1 MSKLLWLTLAIMT
14 IASVAS
20 ADVIGVYNDAN
31 GVNCNFAPGFNPYG
45 TVIHW
50 SSVGSVGANFKIV
63 LPAGS
68 TLFSFLT
75 NFPGPVPISEG
86 NISVA
91 YSGCLAGQIVVGTI
105 VAILAPGT
113 IQVLPI
119 DGGIG
124 YVESTKCDLTSRYVY
139 PSNGGVGQAGGCNTY
154 VSVEAST
161 WGRVKSLYR

>member
-1 MSKLLWLTLAIMT
+1 MPVSSITARVSTSRTIRKRRPVMSKLLWLTLAIMT

-20 ADVIGVYNDAN
+20 ADVIGVYSDVG
-31 GVNCNFAPGFNPYG
+31 GVNCNLAPGFNPNVY
-45 TVIHW
+45 VIHW

-119 DGGIG
+119 DGG
-124 YVESTKCDLTSRYVY
+124 
-139 PSNGGVGQAGGCNTY
+139 VGQAGGCNTY